1 MPRVTDIIIA
11 NTFSPYK
18 GGIARYLTG
27 ISDELS
33 KFVRLKV
40 ITRIDSKGPEN
51 SAYDISRSIFY
62 NKNTFFNKF
71 YHYLLCAINL
81 WSNIFTLKRVYA
93 GASVPYGLIAIMFK
107 LIKPSL
113 NTYIFTYGSE
123 LLCEKNKIH
132 VRVRNFVLRKA
143 DYIITISNYSN
154 NVLEK
159 ITDKPIIIAAPGYS
173 GPFAAKSNPVK
184 SNNDAETIR
193 LLTVASLNRRKG
205 QHLVIEA
212 LSNLK
217 DKIDFSYTI
226 IGNGPEESHLNHMIK
241 QYGLEDRITVK
252 CGLSDEEVQ
261 RCYAQSDIFIMTTF
275 RDNYDI
281 EGFGIVYLE
290 AGAFQLPIIASPV
303 GGVVDIVEDG
313 VNGIMVKEQC
323 IDDIENAVKTLA
335 ADSSL
340 RNKMGKAAALT
351 ARKFT
356 YKRAVKS
363 IMKSF

>member
-1 MPRVTDIIIA
+1 MLKITDIIIA

-18 GGIARYLTG
+18 GGVARYLTG

-33 KFVRLKV
+33 KFVQLTV
-40 ITRIDSKGPEN
+40 ITRIDSNYPEN
-51 SAYDISRSIFY
+51 NAYDISRSILY
-62 NKNTFFNKF
+62 NKNPFLNKF
-71 YHYLLCAINL
+71 YHYLLCTVHL
-81 WSNIFTLKRVYA
+81 FSNIFTLKRIYA
-93 GASVPYGLIAIMFK
+93 GAAVPYGLIALMFK

-123 LLCEKNKIH
+123 LLCEKNRIH
-132 VRVRNFVLRKA
+132 VRLRDFVLRKA
-143 DYIITISNYSN
+143 DHIITISNYSN
-154 NVLEK
+154 NVLEN
-159 ITDKPIIIAAPGYS
+159 ITDKPIIIAPPGYD
-173 GPFAAKSNPVK
+173 GQFAVNN
-184 SNNDAETIR
+184 NNDSECIR

-212 LSNLK
+212 LKNLK
-217 DKIDFSYTI
+217 DKMEFSYTI
-226 IGNGPEESHLNHMIK
+226 IGNGPEKTRLNHMI
-241 QYGLEDRITVK
+241 QEYGLEDRITVK
-252 CGLSDEEVQ
+252 CGLSDEEV
-261 RCYAQSDIFIMTTF
+261 RKHYSQSDIFIMTTF
-275 RDNYDI
+275 KDNYDI

-323 IDDIENAVKTLA
+323 IDDIENAIKTLA
-335 ADSSL
+335 GDSSL

-356 YKRAVKS
+356 YERAVNN